1 MKPLLGL
8 ALFSTASFALTP
20 LPLSTSSRWI
30 LDAEGHR
37 VKLRCIN
44 WAAHMETNTPEGLHK
59 QSIGFIADFV
69 QSQGFNCVRMTY
81 SIDHALSP
89 NIKVSDSFRAAAGA
103 AGVSVDQT
111 MGLFD
116 RVAQANPTLV
126 DATTR
131 DVFEAAIGALW
142 ERGIMTILD
151 NHVSRASW
159 CCNIDDGNGWWDEG
173 FGYNSGN
180 SRYFKT
186 KEWLDGLEAMAKW
199 SASQPGVVGMGIR
212 NEIREWLLQG
222 WTNGRSDWYNFATQ
236 AALRIHGSNPDA
248 LILIGGTQSSTDL
261 VHIKKSNLDFSAWKN
276 KHVWE
281 WHAYSF
287 TVTFS
292 VNFDDCNFLQNQY
305 GFFDGFVLEQGKP
318 YTAPLIL
325 SEFGFGMTGGSRADG
340 LSDKDGRYFD
350 CLKQYALSNDM
361 EWAIWALQG
370 TYYIREGI
378 IEYDDSW
385 GYMNAD
391 WTGARN
397 PKIGELLGPMF
408 AVTQGP

>member
-1 MKPLLGL
+1 MSLPRDSH
-8 ALFSTASFALTP
+8 FSPLTP

-44 WAAHMETNTPEGLHK
+44 WAGHMETNTLEGLHK
-59 QSIGFIADFV
+59 QSVDFIADFV

-81 SIDHALSP
+81 STDHALNP

-103 AGVSVDQT
+103 AGVNLDHT
-111 MGLFD
+111 IELFD
-116 RVAQANPTLV
+116 RVARANPFLAN
-126 DATTR
+126 ATTR
-131 DVFEAAIGALW
+131 GVYEAAIAALW
-142 ERGIMTILD
+142 KRGVMTILD
-151 NHVSRASW
+151 NHVSKATW
-159 CCNIDDGNGWWDEG
+159 CCNIDDGNGWWDQG

-186 KEWLDGLEAMAKW
+186 KEWLDGLEAISKW
-199 SASQPGVVGMGIR
+199 SATQPGVVGLGIR

-222 WTNGRSDWYNFATQ
+222 WFNGRADWYNFATQ

-261 VHIKKSNLDFSAWKN
+261 VHIKKSNFDFSTWKN

-292 VNFDDCNFLQNQY
+292 VNFDDCKFLQSQY
-305 GFFDGFVLEQGKP
+305 GFFDGFVLEQDKP
-318 YTAPLIL
+318 YTAPLML
-325 SEFGFGMTGGSRADG
+325 SEFGFGMAGGPRPDG

-350 CLKQYALSNDM
+350 CLKQYAVGNDM

-378 IEYDDSW
+378 LEYEDSW
-385 GYMNAD
+385 GYVNAD
-391 WTGARN
+391 WTGVRN
-397 PKIGELLGPMF
+397 PQIGELLGPLF